1 VLSSYRAQNI
11 TRGGPTPTLLNE
23 ARSGQ
28 GDQHSVLN
36 EVLMLEVIESLSQVG
51 SNRGLATAETDIR
64 WRLLFER
71 LLRGLALAETDI
83 RS

>member
-1 VLSSYRAQNI
+1 M
-11 TRGGPTPTLLNE
+11 
-23 ARSGQ
+23 
-28 GDQHSVLN
+28 LN